1 MSIDWNSI
9 VSIFTAIGVMV
20 AAFQLRVNSKIAQS
34 EFEDSID
41 QQYRQ
46 LAKDIP
52 VDALIGKTVPVDKA
66 EFTRE
71 LIYNYLD
78 LCNEQIFLRKKK
90 RVRKDTWTDWCSGIE
105 SNLNKAE
112 FEKVWAEVKC
122 ESPKTFTFLEKL
134 EESKFKEDP
143 AKWTKT

>member
-1 MSIDWNSI
+1 MNIDWNSI
-9 VSIFTAIGVMV
+9 VSIFTAIGVLV
-20 AAFQLRVNSKIAQS
+20 AAFQLRVSSKIAQS

-41 QQYRQ
+41 QQYRE
-46 LAKDIP
+46 LAKGIP
-52 VDALIGKTVPVDKA
+52 VDALIGKTVSSDKI

-90 RVRKDTWTDWCSGIE
+90 RVRKDTWADWCSGIE
-105 SNLNKAE
+105 SNLGKSE
-112 FEKVWAEVKC
+112 FRKVWSEIKL

-143 AKWTKT
+143 IKWN